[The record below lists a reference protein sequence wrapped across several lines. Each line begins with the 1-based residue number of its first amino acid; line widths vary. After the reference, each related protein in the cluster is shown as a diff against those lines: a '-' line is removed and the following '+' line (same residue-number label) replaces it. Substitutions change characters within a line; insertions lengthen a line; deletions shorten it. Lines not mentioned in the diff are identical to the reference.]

1 MGSAGPA
8 HPEGARPIGSA
19 MAAPVKDREVLQRL
33 SFLFQA
39 AHWVLP
45 HSPALARFYCSIQ
58 RGTARRLVLRLSGPA
73 PHRAAVPELRPPPPV
88 PLPGAPHP
96 GDPPLGDP
104 HFGAPPTGA
113 SPGPRGP
120 PRINPAQQQSGDMSS
135 DWSPQ
140 KRPVPNQK
148 TPFAEIKLPLF
159 HIWYRRCG
167 RGWG

>member
-58 RGTARRLVLRLSGPA
+58 RGTARRLVLRLSPSVK
-73 PHRAAVPELRPPPPV
+73 RVVCRRCCSLL
-88 PLPGAPHP
+88 LPGAGGCLRLRGRGQPRTVLRCRSCGRHRRYLCREPPILETPPLETPTLEPPPLEQAPAP
-96 GDPPLGDP
+96 GDPQG
-104 HFGAPPTGA
+104 
-113 SPGPRGP
+113 
-120 PRINPAQQQSGDMSS
+120 
-135 DWSPQ
+135 
-140 KRPVPNQK
+140 
-148 TPFAEIKLPLF
+148 
-159 HIWYRRCG
+159 
-167 RGWG
+167 